1 MEQHKKDRLNHLAKK
16 SREAELSEEEKIEQA
31 ALREEYIREFR
42 AHFQGILDHTVV
54 ETLSFRPTNLPNSA
68 KKKQKPK
75 RTKKNKLPPLQN
87 RFFVL

>member
-54 ETLSFRPTNLPNSA
+54 ERPDGSRTPLNEFRKKEA
-68 KKKQKPK
+68 K
-75 RTKKNKLPPLQN
+75 TKADKEK
-87 RFFVL
+87 

>member
-16 SREAELSEEEKIEQA
+16 SHEAELSEEEKIEQA

-54 ETLSFRPTNLPNSA
+54 ESPDGSRTPLNEFRKKEA
-68 KKKQKPK
+68 KTEADKEK
-75 RTKKNKLPPLQN
+75 
-87 RFFVL
+87 

>member
-54 ETLSFRPTNLPNSA
+54 ERPDGSRTPLNEFHKKEA
-68 KKKQKPK
+68 KTEADKEK
-75 RTKKNKLPPLQN
+75 
-87 RFFVL
+87 

>member
-1 MEQHKKDRLNHLAKK
+1 MEQHKKAKK

-54 ETLSFRPTNLPNSA
+54 ERPDGSRTPLNEFRKKEA
-68 KKKQKPK
+68 KTEADKEK
-75 RTKKNKLPPLQN
+75 
-87 RFFVL
+87 

>member
-54 ETLSFRPTNLPNSA
+54 EHPDGSRTPLNEFRKKEA
-68 KKKQKPK
+68 KTEADKEK
-75 RTKKNKLPPLQN
+75 
-87 RFFVL
+87 